1 MSAPIKNPFLMDST
15 SKANM
20 KSKQLVDQYSR
31 TISYLR
37 LSITDRCNLRCLYCM
52 PPPGIDAP
60 AIVKCADLLSYEE
73 MLRIVTLAVGMG
85 MNKLRLTGGEP
96 LVRKGVMDFIRSL
109 AKIKGLEDIRLTTNG
124 VLLNE
129 NAAELYEAGI
139 RNLNISL
146 DTMKPERFLEIA
158 GVDRFVQVWQ
168 GIQTASELGFNIK
181 LNMVAM
187 KGINDDEFGDFA
199 LLATQQPF
207 QVRFIEFMPIGNK
220 ESWDKARYI
229 GTDDL
234 KNIIACLGTLVPEG
248 QGRPDVAGAMD
259 GAEATD
265 GQGRPG
271 VEDAKDS
278 AEAPLPD
285 SRLEGPARVYR
296 LTTPEGK
303 SGRVGFISP
312 ISHHFCDKCNRLRLT
327 SEGRLRACLLHDHE
341 TDLKALLRQGGT
353 DSEIQAAIR
362 QTILD
367 KPKGH
372 TLQDALA
379 GPGRVNCQG
388 RMSQIGG

>member
-1 MSAPIKNPFLMDST
+1 
-15 SKANM
+15 M
-20 KSKQLVDQYSR
+20 KSAQLVDQYSR

-52 PPPGIDAP
+52 PPQGKDSP

-124 VLLNE
+124 VLLHE
-129 NAAELYEAGI
+129 KAAELYEAGI

-146 DTMKPERFLEIA
+146 DTMKPERFKKIA
-158 GVDRFVQVWQ
+158 GADLFTQVWQ
-168 GIQTASELGFNIK
+168 GIQTASDLGFNIK

-187 KGINDDEFGDFA
+187 NGINDDEFADFA
-199 LLATQQPF
+199 RLATQRPI

-234 KNIIACLGTLVPEG
+234 KSIIAGLGTLEPYG
-248 QGRPDVAGAMD
+248 QGRLGVVGAKDGAGA
-259 GAEATD
+259 
-265 GQGRPG
+265 
-271 VEDAKDS
+271 S
-278 AEAPLPD
+278 LPD

-303 SGRVGFISP
+303 TGRIGFISP
-312 ISHHFCDKCNRLRLT
+312 ISHHFCDQCNRLRLT

-353 DSEIQAAIR
+353 DCEIQAAIR